1 MNEFKLGNAEK
12 LRDRLTKEQE
22 QEIANTYKQVA
33 DKVKK
38 KLKSIP
44 DNGTA
49 TSALKKQQL
58 QQLKKLLDNE
68 YKSMRDKIGKQ
79 IEQKAKETTQGP
91 INAAK
96 EFAKKL
102 GFVKL
107 EGAYAGV
114 PNDVI
119 SSIVTGQVYDGD
131 WSLSSALWKD
141 VQHKQKDI
149 NKVIADGVSMNKSA
163 FDIAKDLEEY
173 VDPKAKKS
181 WDWKKVYPGVSSKI
195 DYSAQR
201 LARTMP
207 AHAYQQSL
215 EATVKNNP
223 FIDGYIWHSG
233 TGKRTCEICRER
245 DGKFF
250 AKGKLPM
257 DHPNGR
263 CTFITK
269 GQSMIDIS
277 DRLADWVNGK
287 SDKGIDRYMEDLY
300 GKVKPEKEKSKGLT
314 KAQQKKADEWDKSYK
329 NVVEFAKKNG
339 YNIEQT
345 VKSILGSPPKGSK
358 YYGGI
363 VDEVK
368 KAYTPPK
375 VKPQR
380 KSFTFKDMNRKDAN
394 SYIRKMISKLKYSPD
409 IVDALDDYM
418 MFSDDINA
426 YLRGQIKTNAYKD
439 SIIVL
444 SKAMNKDTEEI
455 VLRGCDSKTLG
466 INPQLSQQEIANRL
480 VGTVFKDKGFL
491 STTKAESIAKEFSQR
506 GIDGNESELP
516 TIIAIKVP
524 KGIGKC
530 YIDSGLGEV
539 LIDKG
544 SSMEIISTELK
555 DGILYIT
562 AEVLR

>member
-58 QQLKKLLDNE
+58 QQLKKLLDSE

-107 EGAYAGV
+107 EGSYASV

-269 GQSMIDIS
+269 GQSMMDIS

-287 SDKGIDRYMEDLY
+287 SDKGIDKYMEDLY
-300 GKVKPEKEKSKGLT
+300 GKVKQEKSKGLT
-314 KAQQKKADEWDKSYK
+314 KAQQKKANEWDKSYK

-339 YNIEQT
+339 YSIEQT

-439 SIIVL
+439 SISVL

-524 KGIGKC
+524 KDIGKC

>member
-58 QQLKKLLDNE
+58 QQLKKLLDSE

-107 EGAYAGV
+107 EGSYASV

-269 GQSMIDIS
+269 GQSMMDIS

-287 SDKGIDRYMEDLY
+287 SDKGIDKYMEDLY
-300 GKVKPEKEKSKGLT
+300 GKVKQEKSKGLT

-339 YNIEQT
+339 YSIEQT

-439 SIIVL
+439 SISVL

-491 STTKAESIAKEFSQR
+491 STTKAESVAKEFSQR

-524 KGIGKC
+524 KDIGKC

>member
-22 QEIANTYKQVA
+22 QEIVNTYKQVA

-58 QQLKKLLDNE
+58 QQLKKLLDSE

-107 EGAYAGV
+107 EGSYASV

-173 VDPKAKKS
+173 VGPKAKKS

-269 GQSMIDIS
+269 GQSMMDIS

-287 SDKGIDRYMEDLY
+287 SDKGIDKYMEDLY
-300 GKVKPEKEKSKGLT
+300 GKVKQEKSKGLT

-339 YNIEQT
+339 YSIEQT

-439 SIIVL
+439 SISVL

-524 KGIGKC
+524 KDIGKC

>member
-58 QQLKKLLDNE
+58 QQLKKLLDSE

-107 EGAYAGV
+107 EGSYASV
-114 PNDVI
+114 TNDVI

-269 GQSMIDIS
+269 GQSMMDIS

-287 SDKGIDRYMEDLY
+287 SDKGIDKYMEDLY
-300 GKVKPEKEKSKGLT
+300 GKVKQEKSKGLT

-339 YNIEQT
+339 YSIEQT

-439 SIIVL
+439 SISVL

-524 KGIGKC
+524 KDIGKC

>member
-58 QQLKKLLDNE
+58 QQLKKLLDSE

-79 IEQKAKETTQGP
+79 IEQKAKEATQGP

-107 EGAYAGV
+107 EGSYASV

-269 GQSMIDIS
+269 GQSMMDIS

-287 SDKGIDRYMEDLY
+287 SDKGIDKYMEDLY
-300 GKVKPEKEKSKGLT
+300 GKVKQEKSKGLT

-339 YNIEQT
+339 YSIEQT

-426 YLRGQIKTNAYKD
+426 YLRGQIKTNAYKN
-439 SIIVL
+439 SISVL

-544 SSMEIISTELK
+544 SSMELISTELK

>member
-44 DNGTA
+44 NNGTA

-58 QQLKKLLDNE
+58 QQLKKLLDSE

-107 EGAYAGV
+107 EGSYASV

-269 GQSMIDIS
+269 GQSMMDIS

-287 SDKGIDRYMEDLY
+287 SDKGIDKYMEDLY
-300 GKVKPEKEKSKGLT
+300 GKVKPEKSKGLT

-439 SIIVL
+439 SISVL

>member
-58 QQLKKLLDNE
+58 QQLKKLLDSE

-107 EGAYAGV
+107 EGSYASV

-215 EATVKNNP
+215 EAIVKNNP

-269 GQSMIDIS
+269 GQSMMDIS

-287 SDKGIDRYMEDLY
+287 SDKGIDKYMEDLY
-300 GKVKPEKEKSKGLT
+300 GKVKQEKSKGLT

-339 YNIEQT
+339 YSIEQT

-375 VKPQR
+375 VKQQR

-439 SIIVL
+439 SISVL

-524 KGIGKC
+524 KDIGKC

>member
-12 LRDRLTKEQE
+12 LRNRLTKEQE

-58 QQLKKLLDNE
+58 QQLKKLLDSE

-107 EGAYAGV
+107 EGSYASV

-269 GQSMIDIS
+269 GQSMMDIS

-287 SDKGIDRYMEDLY
+287 SDKGIDKYMEDLY
-300 GKVKPEKEKSKGLT
+300 GKVKQEKSKGLT

-329 NVVEFAKKNG
+329 NVVKFAKKNG
-339 YNIEQT
+339 YSIEQT

-439 SIIVL
+439 SISVL

-524 KGIGKC
+524 KDIGKC

>member
-58 QQLKKLLDNE
+58 QQLKKLLDSE

-107 EGAYAGV
+107 EGSYASV

-269 GQSMIDIS
+269 GQSMMDIS

-287 SDKGIDRYMEDLY
+287 SDKGIDKYMEDLY
-300 GKVKPEKEKSKGLT
+300 GKVKQEKSKGLT

-339 YNIEQT
+339 YSIEQT

-439 SIIVL
+439 SISVL

-491 STTKAESIAKEFSQR
+491 STTKAESIAKEFIQR

-524 KGIGKC
+524 KDIGKC

>member
-58 QQLKKLLDNE
+58 QRLKKLLDSE

-107 EGAYAGV
+107 EGSYASV

-269 GQSMIDIS
+269 GQSMMDIS

-287 SDKGIDRYMEDLY
+287 SDKGIDKYMEDLY
-300 GKVKPEKEKSKGLT
+300 GKVKQEKSKGLT

-329 NVVEFAKKNG
+329 NVVKFAKKNG
-339 YNIEQT
+339 YSIEQT

-439 SIIVL
+439 SISVL

-524 KGIGKC
+524 KDIGKC

>member
-58 QQLKKLLDNE
+58 QQLKKLLDSE

-107 EGAYAGV
+107 EGSYASV

-269 GQSMIDIS
+269 GQSMMDIS

-287 SDKGIDRYMEDLY
+287 SDKGIDKYMEDLY
-300 GKVKPEKEKSKGLT
+300 GKVKQEKSKGLT

-339 YNIEQT
+339 YSIEQT

-426 YLRGQIKTNAYKD
+426 YLRGQIKTNAYKG
-439 SIIVL
+439 SISVL

-524 KGIGKC
+524 KDIGKC

>member
-12 LRDRLTKEQE
+12 LRNRLTKEQE

-58 QQLKKLLDNE
+58 QQLKKLLDSE

-107 EGAYAGV
+107 EESYASV

-269 GQSMIDIS
+269 GQSMMDIS

-287 SDKGIDRYMEDLY
+287 SDKGIDKYMEDLY
-300 GKVKPEKEKSKGLT
+300 GKVKQEKSKGLT

-339 YNIEQT
+339 YSIEQT

-439 SIIVL
+439 SISVL

-524 KGIGKC
+524 KDIGKC

>member
-58 QQLKKLLDNE
+58 QQLKKLLDSE

-107 EGAYAGV
+107 EGSYASV

-269 GQSMIDIS
+269 GQSMMDIS

-287 SDKGIDRYMEDLY
+287 SDKGIDKYMEDLY
-300 GKVKPEKEKSKGLT
+300 GKVKQEKSKGLT

-339 YNIEQT
+339 YSIEQT

-426 YLRGQIKTNAYKD
+426 YLRGQIKTNAYKN
-439 SIIVL
+439 SISVL

>member
-58 QQLKKLLDNE
+58 QQLKKLLDSE

-107 EGAYAGV
+107 EGSYASV

-269 GQSMIDIS
+269 GQSMMDIS

-287 SDKGIDRYMEDLY
+287 SDKGIDKYMEDLY
-300 GKVKPEKEKSKGLT
+300 GKVKQEKSKGLT

-329 NVVEFAKKNG
+329 NVVKFAKKNG
-339 YNIEQT
+339 YSIEQT

-394 SYIRKMISKLKYSPD
+394 SYIRKMINKLKYSPD

-418 MFSDDINA
+418 VFSDDINA

-439 SIIVL
+439 SISVL

-516 TIIAIKVP
+516 TIIAINVP
-524 KGIGKC
+524 KDIGKC

>member
-44 DNGTA
+44 NNGTA

-58 QQLKKLLDNE
+58 QQLKKLLDSE

-107 EGAYAGV
+107 EGSYASV

-215 EATVKNNP
+215 EATVKNSP

-269 GQSMIDIS
+269 GQSMMDIS

-287 SDKGIDRYMEDLY
+287 SDKGIDKYMEDLY
-300 GKVKPEKEKSKGLT
+300 GKVKQEKSKGLT

-339 YNIEQT
+339 YSIEQT

-426 YLRGQIKTNAYKD
+426 YLRGQIKTNAYKN
-439 SIIVL
+439 SISVL

-524 KGIGKC
+524 KDIGKC

>member
-58 QQLKKLLDNE
+58 QQLKKLLDSE

-107 EGAYAGV
+107 EGSYASV
-114 PNDVI
+114 PNDII

-269 GQSMIDIS
+269 GQSMMDIS

-287 SDKGIDRYMEDLY
+287 SDKGIDKYMEDLY
-300 GKVKPEKEKSKGLT
+300 GKVKQEKSKGLT

-339 YNIEQT
+339 YSIEQT

-439 SIIVL
+439 SISVL

-524 KGIGKC
+524 KDIGKC

>member
-12 LRDRLTKEQE
+12 LRNRLTKEQE

-58 QQLKKLLDNE
+58 QQLKKLLDSE

-107 EGAYAGV
+107 EGSYASV

-269 GQSMIDIS
+269 GQSMMDIS

-287 SDKGIDRYMEDLY
+287 SDKGIDKYMEDLY
-300 GKVKPEKEKSKGLT
+300 GKVKQEKSKGLT

-339 YNIEQT
+339 YSIEQT
-345 VKSILGSPPKGSK
+345 VKSILGSPLKGSK

-439 SIIVL
+439 SISVL

-524 KGIGKC
+524 KDIGKC

>member
-12 LRDRLTKEQE
+12 LRNRLTKEQE

-58 QQLKKLLDNE
+58 QQLKKLLDSE

-107 EGAYAGV
+107 EGSYASV

-149 NKVIADGVSMNKSA
+149 NKVIADGISMNKSA

-269 GQSMIDIS
+269 GQSMMDIS

-287 SDKGIDRYMEDLY
+287 SDKGIDKYMEDLY
-300 GKVKPEKEKSKGLT
+300 GKVKQEKSKGLT

-339 YNIEQT
+339 YSIEQT

-439 SIIVL
+439 SISVL

-524 KGIGKC
+524 KDIGKC

>member
-107 EGAYAGV
+107 EGSYASV

-269 GQSMIDIS
+269 GQSMMDIS

-287 SDKGIDRYMEDLY
+287 SDKGIDKYMEDLY
-300 GKVKPEKEKSKGLT
+300 GKVKQEKSKGLT

-380 KSFTFKDMNRKDAN
+380 KSFIFKNMNRKDAN
-394 SYIRKMISKLKYSPD
+394 YYIRKMISKLKYSPD
-409 IVDALDDYM
+409 IVDALDDYI

-426 YLRGQIKTNAYKD
+426 YLRGQIKTNDYKG
-439 SIIVL
+439 SISVL

-524 KGIGKC
+524 KDIGKC

>member
-12 LRDRLTKEQE
+12 LRNRLTKEQE

-58 QQLKKLLDNE
+58 QQLKKLLDSE

-107 EGAYAGV
+107 EGSYASV

-269 GQSMIDIS
+269 GQSMMDIS

-287 SDKGIDRYMEDLY
+287 SDKGIDKYMEDLY
-300 GKVKPEKEKSKGLT
+300 GKVKQEKSKGLT

-339 YNIEQT
+339 YSIEQT

-380 KSFTFKDMNRKDAN
+380 KSFTFKGMNRKDAN

-439 SIIVL
+439 SISVL

-524 KGIGKC
+524 KDIGKC
-530 YIDSGLGEV
+530 YIDSGLSEV

>member
-58 QQLKKLLDNE
+58 QQLKKLLDSE

-107 EGAYAGV
+107 EGSYASV

-269 GQSMIDIS
+269 GQSMMDIS

-287 SDKGIDRYMEDLY
+287 SDKGIDKYMEDLY
-300 GKVKPEKEKSKGLT
+300 GKVKQEKSKGLT

-439 SIIVL
+439 SISVL

-491 STTKAESIAKEFSQR
+491 STTKAESVAKEFSQR

-524 KGIGKC
+524 KDIGKC

>member
-58 QQLKKLLDNE
+58 QQLKKLLDSE

-107 EGAYAGV
+107 EGSYASV

-269 GQSMIDIS
+269 GQSMMDIS
-277 DRLADWVNGK
+277 NRLADWVNGK
-287 SDKGIDRYMEDLY
+287 SDKGIDKYMEDLY
-300 GKVKPEKEKSKGLT
+300 GKVKQEKSKGLT

-339 YNIEQT
+339 YSIEQT

-439 SIIVL
+439 SISVL

-524 KGIGKC
+524 KDIGKC

>member
-12 LRDRLTKEQE
+12 LRNRLTKEQE

-58 QQLKKLLDNE
+58 QQLKKLLDSE

-107 EGAYAGV
+107 EGSYASV

-269 GQSMIDIS
+269 GQSMMDIS

-287 SDKGIDRYMEDLY
+287 SDKGIDKYMEDLY
-300 GKVKPEKEKSKGLT
+300 GKVKPEKSKGLT

-339 YNIEQT
+339 YSIEQT

-439 SIIVL
+439 SISVL

-524 KGIGKC
+524 KDIGKC

-555 DGILYIT
+555 DSILYIT

>member
-58 QQLKKLLDNE
+58 QQLKKLLDSE

-107 EGAYAGV
+107 EGSYASV

-269 GQSMIDIS
+269 GQSMMDIS

-287 SDKGIDRYMEDLY
+287 SDKGIDKYMEDLY
-300 GKVKPEKEKSKGLT
+300 GKVKQEKSKGLT

-339 YNIEQT
+339 YSIEQT

-439 SIIVL
+439 SISVL

-491 STTKAESIAKEFSQR
+491 STTKAESIAKEFSQC

-524 KGIGKC
+524 KDIGKC

>member
-58 QQLKKLLDNE
+58 QQLKKLLDSE

-107 EGAYAGV
+107 EGSYASV

-269 GQSMIDIS
+269 GQSMMDIS

-287 SDKGIDRYMEDLY
+287 SDKGIDKYMEDLY
-300 GKVKPEKEKSKGLT
+300 GKVKQEKSKGLT

-339 YNIEQT
+339 YSIEQT

-418 MFSDDINA
+418 MFFDDINA

-439 SIIVL
+439 SISVL

-524 KGIGKC
+524 KDIGKC

>member
-58 QQLKKLLDNE
+58 QQLKKLLDSE

-107 EGAYAGV
+107 EGSYASV

-201 LARTMP
+201 LGRTMP

-269 GQSMIDIS
+269 GQSMMDIS

-287 SDKGIDRYMEDLY
+287 SDKGIDKYMEDLY
-300 GKVKPEKEKSKGLT
+300 GKVKQEKSKGLT

-339 YNIEQT
+339 YSIEQT

-375 VKPQR
+375 VKQQR

-439 SIIVL
+439 SISVL

-524 KGIGKC
+524 KDIGKC

>member
-12 LRDRLTKEQE
+12 LRNRLTKEQE

-44 DNGTA
+44 NNGTA

-58 QQLKKLLDNE
+58 QQLKKLLDSE

-107 EGAYAGV
+107 EGSYASV

-269 GQSMIDIS
+269 GQSMMDIS

-287 SDKGIDRYMEDLY
+287 SDKGIDKYMEDLY
-300 GKVKPEKEKSKGLT
+300 GKVKQEKSKGLT

-339 YNIEQT
+339 YSIEQT

-439 SIIVL
+439 SISVL

-524 KGIGKC
+524 KDIGKC

>member
-12 LRDRLTKEQE
+12 LRNRLTKEQE

-58 QQLKKLLDNE
+58 QQLKKLLDSE

-107 EGAYAGV
+107 EGSYASV

-269 GQSMIDIS
+269 GQSMMDIS

-287 SDKGIDRYMEDLY
+287 SDKGIDKYMEDLY
-300 GKVKPEKEKSKGLT
+300 GKVKQEKSKGLT

-329 NVVEFAKKNG
+329 NVVKFAKKNG
-339 YNIEQT
+339 YSIEQT

-409 IVDALDDYM
+409 IVDALDDYI

-439 SIIVL
+439 SISVL

-524 KGIGKC
+524 KDIGKC

>member
-12 LRDRLTKEQE
+12 LRNRLTKEQE

-58 QQLKKLLDNE
+58 QQLKKLLDSE

-107 EGAYAGV
+107 EGSYASV

-201 LARTMP
+201 LGRTMP

-269 GQSMIDIS
+269 GQSMMDIS

-287 SDKGIDRYMEDLY
+287 SDKGIDKYMEDLY
-300 GKVKPEKEKSKGLT
+300 GKVKQEKSKGLT

-339 YNIEQT
+339 YSIEQT

-439 SIIVL
+439 SISVL

-524 KGIGKC
+524 KDIGKC

>member
-44 DNGTA
+44 NNGTA

-58 QQLKKLLDNE
+58 QQLKKLLDSE

-107 EGAYAGV
+107 EGSYASV

-269 GQSMIDIS
+269 GQSMMDIS

-287 SDKGIDRYMEDLY
+287 SDKGIDKYMEDLY
-300 GKVKPEKEKSKGLT
+300 GKVKQEKSKGLT

-339 YNIEQT
+339 YSIEQT

-426 YLRGQIKTNAYKD
+426 YLRGQIKTNAYKN
-439 SIIVL
+439 SISVL

-524 KGIGKC
+524 KDIGKC

>member
-58 QQLKKLLDNE
+58 QQLKKLLDSE

-107 EGAYAGV
+107 EGSYASV

-269 GQSMIDIS
+269 GQSMMDIS

-300 GKVKPEKEKSKGLT
+300 GKVKQEKSKGLT

-329 NVVEFAKKNG
+329 NVVKFAKKNG
-339 YNIEQT
+339 YSIEQT

-439 SIIVL
+439 SISVL

-524 KGIGKC
+524 KDIGKC

>member
-22 QEIANTYKQVA
+22 QGIANTYKQVA

-58 QQLKKLLDNE
+58 QQLKKLLDSE

-107 EGAYAGV
+107 EGSYASV

-269 GQSMIDIS
+269 GQSMMDIS

-287 SDKGIDRYMEDLY
+287 SDKGIDKYMEDLY
-300 GKVKPEKEKSKGLT
+300 GKVKQEKSKGLT

-339 YNIEQT
+339 YSIEQT

-439 SIIVL
+439 SISVL

-524 KGIGKC
+524 KDIGKC

>member
-12 LRDRLTKEQE
+12 LRNRLTKEQE

-58 QQLKKLLDNE
+58 QQLKKLLDSE

-107 EGAYAGV
+107 EGSYASV

-269 GQSMIDIS
+269 GQSMMDIS

-287 SDKGIDRYMEDLY
+287 SDKGIDKYMEDLY
-300 GKVKPEKEKSKGLT
+300 GKVKQEKSKGLT

-339 YNIEQT
+339 YSIEQT

-439 SIIVL
+439 SISVL

-516 TIIAIKVP
+516 TIIAIKAP
-524 KGIGKC
+524 KDIGKC

>member
-58 QQLKKLLDNE
+58 QQLKKLLDSE

-107 EGAYAGV
+107 EGSYASV

-119 SSIVTGQVYDGD
+119 SSIVTGKVYDGD

-269 GQSMIDIS
+269 GQSMMDIS

-287 SDKGIDRYMEDLY
+287 SDKGIDKYMEDLY
-300 GKVKPEKEKSKGLT
+300 GKVKQEKSKGLT

-329 NVVEFAKKNG
+329 NVVKFAKKNG
-339 YNIEQT
+339 YSIEQT

-439 SIIVL
+439 SISVL

-524 KGIGKC
+524 KDIGKC

>member
-12 LRDRLTKEQE
+12 LRNRLTKEQE

-58 QQLKKLLDNE
+58 QQLKKLLDSE

-107 EGAYAGV
+107 EGSYASV

-269 GQSMIDIS
+269 GQSMMDIS

-287 SDKGIDRYMEDLY
+287 SDKGIDKYMEDLY
-300 GKVKPEKEKSKGLT
+300 GKVKQEKSKGLT

-339 YNIEQT
+339 YSIEQT

-380 KSFTFKDMNRKDAN
+380 KSFTFKGMNRKDAN

-439 SIIVL
+439 SISVL

-524 KGIGKC
+524 KDIGKC

>member
-58 QQLKKLLDNE
+58 QQLKKLLDSE

-107 EGAYAGV
+107 EGSYASV

-269 GQSMIDIS
+269 GQSMMDIS

-287 SDKGIDRYMEDLY
+287 SDKGIDKYMEDLY
-300 GKVKPEKEKSKGLT
+300 GKVKQEKSKGLT

-329 NVVEFAKKNG
+329 NVVKFAKKNG
-339 YNIEQT
+339 YSIEQT

-375 VKPQR
+375 VKSQR

-439 SIIVL
+439 SISVL

-524 KGIGKC
+524 KDIGKC

>member
-44 DNGTA
+44 NNGTA

-58 QQLKKLLDNE
+58 QQLKKLLDSE

-107 EGAYAGV
+107 EGSYASV

-269 GQSMIDIS
+269 GQSMMDIS

-287 SDKGIDRYMEDLY
+287 SDKGIDKYMEDLY
-300 GKVKPEKEKSKGLT
+300 GKVKQEKSKGLT

-339 YNIEQT
+339 YSIEQT
-345 VKSILGSPPKGSK
+345 VKSILGRPPKGSK

-439 SIIVL
+439 SISVL

-524 KGIGKC
+524 KDIGKC

>member
-58 QQLKKLLDNE
+58 QQLKKLLDSE

-107 EGAYAGV
+107 EGSYASV

-269 GQSMIDIS
+269 GQSMMDIS

-287 SDKGIDRYMEDLY
+287 SDKGIDKYMEDLY
-300 GKVKPEKEKSKGLT
+300 GKVKQEKSKGLT

-339 YNIEQT
+339 YSIEQT

-426 YLRGQIKTNAYKD
+426 YLRWQIKTNAYKD
-439 SIIVL
+439 SISVL

-524 KGIGKC
+524 KDIGKC

>member
-58 QQLKKLLDNE
+58 QQLKKLLDSE

-107 EGAYAGV
+107 EGSYASV

-269 GQSMIDIS
+269 GQSMMDIS
-277 DRLADWVNGK
+277 NRLADWVNGK
-287 SDKGIDRYMEDLY
+287 SDKGIDKYMEDLY
-300 GKVKPEKEKSKGLT
+300 GKVKQEKSKGLT

-339 YNIEQT
+339 YSIEQT

-375 VKPQR
+375 VKQQR

-439 SIIVL
+439 SISVL

-524 KGIGKC
+524 KDIGKC

>member
-22 QEIANTYKQVA
+22 QKIANTYKQVA

-44 DNGTA
+44 NNGTA

-58 QQLKKLLDNE
+58 QQLKKLLDSE

-107 EGAYAGV
+107 EGSYASV

-269 GQSMIDIS
+269 GQSMMDIS

-287 SDKGIDRYMEDLY
+287 SDKGIDKYMEDLY
-300 GKVKPEKEKSKGLT
+300 GKVKQEKSKGLT

-339 YNIEQT
+339 YSIEQT

-426 YLRGQIKTNAYKD
+426 YLRGQIKTNAYKN
-439 SIIVL
+439 SISVL

-524 KGIGKC
+524 KDIGKC